1 MINSYKLIINKELN
15 FSLTQFISIILI
27 IGGFTSCV
35 SPKYSTRKIEKDTKF
50 FYEKITE
57 IHPNIYAHYPKS
69 EFSKDSLKLTNSL
82 KRMDRLEYYRLLKPI
97 MAKIKD
103 GHTRLTLPIW
113 IDVLNQRK
121 KSIKWFP
128 LNVIIHNDT
137 AYVVNAGRNPN
148 DIPIGSKIISINN
161 IPINKIVSEVLAFN
175 ESYTANCFVN
185 NIESDIGRYLWEDF
199 GFKDTFKVKYVQPN
213 NVVKEDTII
222 GQLPYLTAMESYYWS
237 QKYSSSKSIMPK
249 PIISDE
255 NSSFSYKIFND
266 DTYAYLNFFSCKKDN
281 SNDSLLNTFFSILK
295 ERKIKNLIIDAR
307 YNYGGATSVNEKLLQ
322 YIGKKPYTSVSEA
335 YVKTSLPLK
344 RYYKGDKEFTP
355 YIINEVKKYYD
366 GKFEISNNPLLFKG
380 QVYVL
385 AGTETFSSGANF
397 VAVVKDCGLA
407 TVIGHETGGLASGY
421 GDYLILTLP
430 NSRLKLQVA
439 TKYLVRPS
447 GNKQPSGVIPDIIVN
462 KTLND
467 KLYNID
473 TVLEKTVKLIKCQ

>member
-1 MINSYKLIINKELN
+1 MINSYKLNINKVLIRVT
-15 FSLTQFISIILI
+15 LFITIILI
-27 IGGFTSCV
+27 IVGLTSCV
-35 SPKYSTRKIEKDTKF
+35 SPRYSKRKIKKDTKF
-50 FYEKITE
+50 FYEKIAE

-69 EFSKDSLKLTNSL
+69 EFSKDSLNLTNSL
-82 KRMDRLEYYRLLKPI
+82 RQMNRLEYYRLLKPI

-121 KSIKWFP
+121 KSLKWFP
-128 LNVIIHNDT
+128 LNVVIHNDN

-161 IPINKIVSEVLAFN
+161 IPINDIVSKMLAFN
-175 ESYTANCFVN
+175 ESYTKSCFVN
-185 NIESDIGRYLWEDF
+185 NIESDLGRYLWEYF
-199 GFKDTFKVKYVQPN
+199 GFTDAFKVKYEQPN
-213 NVVKEDTII
+213 SVVKEDTIV

-237 QKYSSSKSIMPK
+237 QKYNSSKSLMPK

-266 DTYAYLNFFSCKKDN
+266 NTYAYINFFSCKRDN
-281 SNDSLLNTFFSILK
+281 SNDSLLYTFFSILNEK
-295 ERKIKNLIIDAR
+295 KIKNLIIDAR

-322 YIGKKPYTSVSEA
+322 YIGNKPYTSVSEA
-335 YVKTSLPLK
+335 YVKTSLLLK
-344 RYYKGDKEFTP
+344 KYYKDDKEFTP

-366 GKFEISNNPLLFKG
+366 GKFTISNSPLLFKG

-407 TVIGHETGGLASGY
+407 TVIGYETGGLASGY
-421 GDYLILTLP
+421 GDYLKFTLP

-473 TVLEKTVKLIKCQ
+473 TVLEKTIQLIKCK